1 MLSKFNTLARL
12 IIVLLLVVPIYPI
25 APAFA
30 NEVTET
36 ETFDGANGTQVTD
49 LGIPSGTAA
58 IDSDNVAIRNDQNCC
73 GVGGQ
78 YFFSMLD
85 NQTSQNAN
93 TTGFTFT
100 LPTDHDIKEVGFRT
114 AGVNSNYTIQYN
126 YSDASSEQVSKNGQ
140 SGATYEDITKAV
152 TNKYIT
158 SFTVTVSDWSGIDTI
173 YWKYDD
179 TTTTTT
185 TSTTTSTTTTS
196 TTTTTTSTT
205 TTVPPTVG
213 VPTNFTATK
222 NSNGSITLDW
232 DAPTT
237 GNQTPDRY
245 TVQYGDNGVLDQNPT
260 TTDTEMTLTRS
271 QLETALGL
279 SNSEGIAYMFHVKA
293 ENVAQSIESS
303 FTDVETITISQAPD
317 NSASTYAVTETTDGI
332 NIEWIT
338 PSSNWVD
345 IAGYKVIYS
354 ETDSD
359 DYNSSVWQ
367 YLYVST
373 DTSVTE
379 YTIPWTDN
387 FENWD
392 YGTINGNRYFRIS
405 TCSASWWCND
415 VKGTFQFKNTL
426 GPPMNPTVENVYDTG
441 VLVDWDI
448 PNTGNRTAESYD
460 LYYRINGTSDNTVV
474 TGITDTEYTIPYSAI
489 TDNTYVFSI
498 QAKNTSYNVAS
509 GYSTEPIL
517 GVVNQKVIDDAY
529 VPPAPD
535 PEPYVAP
542 PPPPPPVVVIVGG
555 EETEYTQSEV
565 DDGTVERDQQ
575 RAKNLELYGVELTDE
590 QIARGDAGDIE
601 LIDEDEETEAGE
613 FPEDDDLVLLPET
626 TDYDEEPVYEVYDED
641 EGWVEVSEEEFE
653 EILEFEAEKDAKEL
667 EILETYDLEE
677 LEDLNLYIPEDEYED
692 LTEEEIKQI
701 EKEFEEFIETVL
713 VVEEYLE
720 SLEDDFEIEPV
731 LILPVTEIII
741 DEDDLP
747 KDGRLPPVPEDEEIL
762 ILEVIEEDGESVIII
777 PDDVDVFEVEL
788 LPEEEIEELTEEE
801 YQEYK
806 EQKKEVIE
814 TYVEELEEEIIEEVL
829 PETVSVEEYKEIK
842 EKDVEE
848 LTEEEIELVVEVTE
862 QVIEEVVDIEE
873 LEEVIVSEEI
883 EILEDEVLE
892 DLSEEELEVY
902 EEELEE
908 VIENYVE
915 ELEVEELVVVVEQI
929 AEVGVENLATADTQT
944 VKVVQ
949 AVVAEVV
956 DTEKVEELSDQEQ
969 EAVADVLGFEEVEDV
984 EIIAEVAAKDETVAE
999 AVSEYVERAVENAE
1013 VENYTLADVVTEVQ
1027 VEAFLENPIGELV
1040 SVNIVEMDL
1049 GSIGSDMTSDQKE
1062 KAQEVVVPVIIAS
1075 QIVAQAGALIRRF

>member
-1 MLSKFNTLARL
+1 MLSKFNTIARL
-12 IIVLLLVVPIYPI
+12 IIVLLLVVPIYPMP
-25 APAFA
+25 PAFA
-30 NEVTET
+30 SEITET
-36 ETFDGANGTQVTD
+36 ETFDGTNGAQVTD
-49 LGIPSGTAA
+49 LGIPSGNYA
-58 IDSDNVAIRNDQNCC
+58 IDDGDNVAIRNDQNCC
-73 GVGGQ
+73 GVSGQ
-78 YFFSMLD
+78 YFFSLLD
-85 NQTSQNAN
+85 NQTAQNAN
-93 TTGFTFT
+93 TTSFTFT
-100 LPTDHDIKEVGFRT
+100 LPTDHDVKEVGFRM
-114 AGVNSNYTIQYN
+114 AGVNSDWSIQYN
-126 YSDASSEQVSKNGQ
+126 YSDASGDQESKSGQ
-140 SGATYEDITKAV
+140 SGASYEDITKSI
-152 TNKYIT
+152 TGKFIT

-196 TTTTTTSTT
+196 TTTTTTTT
-205 TTVPPTVG
+205 TIPQTVG
-213 VPTNFTATK
+213 VPTDQSLNVDYH
-222 NSNGSITLDW
+222 NGQIVYSWT
-232 DAPTT
+232 APTDGT
-237 GNQTPDRY
+237 QTPESY
-245 TVQYGDNGVLDQNPT
+245 TVQMGRNGVLDQNPT
-260 TTDTEMTLTRS
+260 TTSTSMTWTHQNLKDNFT
-271 QLETALGL
+271 LETAVG
-279 SNSEGIAYMFHVKA
+279 SAFMFHVKSTNA
-293 ENVAQSIESS
+293 THSIESA
-303 FTDVETITISQAPD
+303 FTDVVTATISDMPAGPTNITHTNTAGSGLVIDWDDPD
-317 NSASTYAVTETTDGI
+317 TGFTSASHYMIDYSSDGAPYEVDSSLVTQI
-332 NIEWIT
+332 NNI
-338 PSSNWVD
+338 
-345 IAGYKVIYS
+345 
-354 ETDSD
+354 
-359 DYNSSVWQ
+359 
-367 YLYVST
+367 T
-373 DTSVTE
+373 DTT
-379 YTIPWTDN
+379 YTISYD
-387 FENWD
+387 D
-392 YGTINGNRYFRIS
+392 LADGSYYFRVLSCSS
-405 TCSASWWCND
+405 TGNCLGQSDGATQVIVFD
-415 VKGTFQFKNTL
+415 DTVYFV
-426 GPPMNPTVENVYDTG
+426 GPPMNPVVSNVYGTG
-441 VLVDWDI
+441 VLVDWDE
-448 PNTGNRTAESYD
+448 PNTGNRTAEYYE
-460 LYYRINGTSDNTVV
+460 LYYRIEGTTNNTLIDN
-474 TGITDTEYTIPYSAI
+474 IKLTEYTIPYSAI
-489 TDNTYVFSI
+489 ADGTYVFSLR
-498 QAKNTSYNVAS
+498 AYSSTHNLYS
-509 GYSTEPIL
+509 GYSTEPTL
-517 GVVNQKVIDDAY
+517 AVVNQEAIDNY
-529 VPPAPD
+529 VPPAPEPD

-601 LIDEDEETEAGE
+601 LINEDEETEAGE

-626 TDYDEEPVYEVYDED
+626 TDYDEEPIYEVYDED

-653 EILEFEAEKDAKEL
+653 EILEYEAERDAKEL

-701 EKEFEEFIETVL
+701 EKEFEEFIETIL

-720 SLEDDFEIEPV
+720 SIEDDFEIEPV
-731 LILPVTEIII
+731 LILPVTEIVI

-747 KDGRLPPVPEDEEIL
+747 KEGRLPPIPEDDEVL
-762 ILEVIEEDGESVIII
+762 ILEVIEEDGEPVIII

-848 LTEEEIELVVEVTE
+848 LTEDEIELVVEVTE

-999 AVSEYVERAVENAE
+999 AVSEYVERAVENTDL
-1013 VENYTLADVVTEVQ
+1013 ENYTLADVVTEVQ

-1075 QIVAQAGALIRRF
+1075 QIIAQAGALIRRF